1 MVHHHHRRRRHSV
14 TATTTSHRNPHSTAT
29 KTHLLR
35 LRRNA
40 APLIRKNAFQM
51 YIQAANTAAVPPRRT
66 SLEAE
71 STTGGPRGLEREEMV
86 RVQREPRVE
95 RQLRAERVH
104 VEVARAARVE
114 EAVDE
119 VAAEVAEAVVDGLV
133 D

>member
-1 MVHHHHRRRRHSV
+1 
-14 TATTTSHRNPHSTAT
+14 
-29 KTHLLR
+29 
-35 LRRNA
+35 
-40 APLIRKNAFQM
+40 M

-95 RQLRAERVH
+95 RQLGAERVH